1 MKSKYKKVYPWVV
14 VGLLWVVALLNY
26 MDRQMLST
34 MKTAMMGD
42 IRELETAEN
51 FGRLMAVFLWIYG
64 LVSPFAG
71 LVADRI
77 SRKWLIVSSLAV
89 WSGITLA
96 MGYAQTFDQLYV
108 LRAIMGVSEAIY
120 IPAGLSLIADY
131 HKGNTRSLA
140 VGIHMTG
147 IYMGQAFGGFG
158 ATVSSVW
165 TWKQT
170 FHVFGLIGIIYSIIL
185 IFLLHETRDV
195 EIKRSSLPN
204 FKNSLSSVKNT
215 LGILLGNLSFWIIIF
230 YFTAPSFP
238 GWAVKNWIPT
248 LFAETLHISMAVSG
262 PLSTITTALSSL
274 AGVIIGGILAD
285 RWIMKNIRGRI
296 YTGTIGLGLTIPALL
311 LLGFSHELV
320 SIISGAILFGLGFG
334 MFDSNNMPI
343 LCQFVS
349 SRYRATGYGL
359 MNMAGITAG
368 AMITKI
374 LGKSTDSGSLG
385 HDMAFLAIPVA
396 VAIVFQLTMLKP
408 TVADKQED

>member
-1 MKSKYKKVYPWVV
+1 MISKYKKVYPWVV

-42 IRELETAEN
+42 IHELETAEN

-64 LVSPFAG
+64 LASPFAG

-108 LRAIMGVSEAIY
+108 LRAIMGISEAIY

-158 ATVSSVW
+158 ATISNVW
-165 TWKQT
+165 SWKET
-170 FHVFGLIGIIYSIIL
+170 FHVFGLIGIVYSLVLIL
-185 IFLLHETRDV
+185 LLKENRVPVQKPVQGT
-195 EIKRSSLPN
+195 S
-204 FKNSLSSVKNT
+204 FKGGLNSIKNT
-215 LGILLGNLSFWIIIF
+215 LSMLFGTLSFWIIIF

-262 PLSTITTALSSL
+262 PMATITTALSSL
-274 AGVIIGGILAD
+274 VGVILGGVLAD

-311 LLGFSHELV
+311 LLGFSHELTN
-320 SIISGAILFGLGFG
+320 IICGAILFGLGFG

-368 AMITKI
+368 AMITKF

-385 HDMAFLAIPVA
+385 RDMAFLAIPVA
-396 VAIVFQLTMLKP
+396 IAIVLQLTMLKP